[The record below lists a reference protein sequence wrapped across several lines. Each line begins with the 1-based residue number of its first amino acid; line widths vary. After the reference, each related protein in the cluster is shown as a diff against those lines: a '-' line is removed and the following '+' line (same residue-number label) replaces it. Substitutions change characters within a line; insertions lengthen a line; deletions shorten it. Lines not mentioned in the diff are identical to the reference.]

1 MSTPPNGQP
10 TPTTVVD
17 EIMQRDVLTTRA
29 EVAVLT
35 AAQLMRDHGVT
46 GIPVLDDAGVLVG
59 VVTEYDIV
67 SRRGTLVGDIMSRG
81 VITVP
86 LGTPAA
92 RVVDLVGLHGIR
104 GIPVL
109 DRGRF
114 AGLVTR
120 AELVD
125 LYLATRWIC
134 AECGA
139 ADRGITAPP
148 TCATCSAASW
158 RLERDPA

>member
-1 MSTPPNGQP
+1 VNTPQNGQP
-10 TPTTVVD
+10 TPTILVD
-17 EIMQRDVLTTRA
+17 EIMQCDVLTTRA
-29 EVAVLT
+29 DVAVITVAHL
-35 AAQLMRDHGVT
+35 LRDHGVT

-67 SRRGTLVGDIMSRG
+67 SKRGTLVSDIMSRG

-134 AECGA
+134 AGCDA
-139 ADRGITAPP
+139 ADRGITAPA
-148 TCATCSAASW
+148 TCANCGAASW